1 MPFFHWKMGGLI
13 TEKLLYMDK
22 CDNLKYTKD
31 KRFKLFIPFIKKKNL
46 NFFPVKNSNNFA

>member
-31 KRFKLFIPFIKKKNL
+31 KRFKLFIPFIKKKI
-46 NFFPVKNSNNFA
+46 